1 MTTSSP
7 AQPPDRRSH
16 INEIANAVNKER
28 PKYSHSVP
36 RLCYANEVAKEL
48 LDREKDKGSRA
59 VLNLVLDVW
68 MDFLVYA
75 ANRCSRE
82 SHAKMLS
89 SGGELTSVVVW
100 IMTDF
105 LNQEAYARHNTD

>member
-36 RLCYANEVAKEL
+36 RFCYANEVAKEL
-48 LDREKDKGSRA
+48 LDKEKDKGSKS
-59 VLNLVLDVW
+59 VLKLVLDIW
-68 MDFLVYA
+68 IDFLVMQPIDA
-75 ANRCSRE
+75 AGNPTPRCSAAAV
-82 SHAKMLS
+82 S
-89 SGGELTSVVVW
+89 
-100 IMTDF
+100 
-105 LNQEAYARHNTD
+105 